1 MVCFWCTNWYASVK
15 VVTPID
21 TTPSLFISW
30 FALHNTPR
38 YMAVWYYDDITHA
51 DHFCENS
58 NRPGKPQIQLKHHL
72 GSWQVM
78 SVHFILFT
86 TWPMFFFP
94 CRYAVTRRYDSGPK
108 PQTDCDCYVCPS
120 KVTCAPATLE
130 GVFRAVP
137 ARSFSLPPYREDKS
151 HALDCWCSQQKLPAD
166 EPCKYSM
173 GSTFRITGLTSAA
186 HNAPSE

>member
-1 MVCFWCTNWYASVK
+1 MK

-38 YMAVWYYDDITHA
+38 YMAAWYYDETSPMQITFARILIGLENPKSSPSIGFEA
-51 DHFCENS
+51 D
-58 NRPGKPQIQLKHHL
+58 K
-72 GSWQVM
+72 
-78 SVHFILFT
+78 FILFT
-86 TWPMFFFP
+86 MWPMFSFP
-94 CRYAVTRRYDSGPK
+94 TITLSPEDRLVAQAANGLRLLCMPK
-108 PQTDCDCYVCPS
+108 QSYVCPCHYWRGIS
-120 KVTCAPATLE
+120 S
-130 GVFRAVP
+130 
-137 ARSFSLPPYREDKS
+137 RSCSIVLPPYREDKS

-166 EPCKYSM
+166 ESCKFSM

>member
-38 YMAVWYYDDITHA
+38 YMAVWYYDETSPMQITFA
-51 DHFCENS
+51 RILIGLEN
-58 NRPGKPQIQLKHHL
+58 PKHQL
-72 GSWQVM
+72 GSWQVHF
-78 SVHFILFT
+78 VHDVT
-86 TWPMFFFP
+86 HVFFP
-94 CRYAVTRRYDSGPK
+94 YRYAVTRRHDSGPK

-137 ARSFSLPPYREDKS
+137 VRSFCLLPHRGGKS
-151 HALDCWCSQQKLPAD
+151 QALDCWCSQQKLPAD
-166 EPCKYSM
+166 ESCKYSM

-186 HNAPSE
+186 HNAPSEQY